1 MTVELDE
8 EILSRI
14 RASELWD
21 KDSKLTDFQI
31 KTSENGTVLIN
42 IRTGRAQLIY
52 DDESELHDL
61 EQLFG
66 QQLPPPSASG

>member
-1 MTVELDE
+1 MELDE